1 MQLFKYFELGNHVKV
16 VSGAQEGATGMV
28 VDAEE
33 NVLTLITDV
42 TKEEVSF
49 MVP

>member
-1 MQLFKYFELGNHVKV
+1 
-16 VSGAQEGATGMV
+16 